1 MPSRSGIS
9 DVFVENAQFLK
20 RFLARF
26 FTDPQDIDD
35 VAQETYL
42 RAFAAERK
50 SRIEQPKAFLFR
62 VAKNIALTELTRKSR
77 QITDYIE
84 DAAEPM
90 ILESHASADEVAE
103 AQENVGIYCE
113 AVAQL
118 PQKCRQALLL
128 RKVHGLRH
136 QEIADQMNLSISS
149 IEKYLRQA
157 TLETADFIE
166 RRTNAS
172 SVSNLAAL
180 SDRGNKFGKEG
191 PQ

>member
-1 MPSRSGIS
+1 MSGHSRIS
-9 DVFVENAQFLK
+9 DAFVENAQFLK

-26 FTDPQDIDD
+26 FSNQQDIDD

-42 RAFAAERK
+42 RAFAAEQK
-50 SRIEQPKAFLFR
+50 HRIEQPKAFLFK

-77 QITDYIE
+77 QITEYID
-84 DAAEPM
+84 DATEPLVM
-90 ILESHASADEVAE
+90 ERHAPADEVAE
-103 AQENVGIYCE
+103 AHENIGIYCE
-113 AVAQL
+113 SVSRL
-118 PQKCRQALLL
+118 PAKCRQAFLL

-136 QEIADQMNLSISS
+136 KEIAERMNLSISS

-172 SVSNLAAL
+172 SASNLATVTV
-180 SDRGNKFGKEG
+180 RGDKFGKEK